1 MIERFARP
9 RADASLRWPWLG
21 PAAAAVL
28 LLSACQGGADVA
40 EDEAG
45 HDGDGGHDTDSGG
58 AEMAHIHGLG
68 INPADDELYVATHFG
83 VFRLPE
89 GEQPVQVAGHTQDVM
104 GFTIVGPDHFLAS
117 GHPGADD
124 PDQPPHLGLI
134 ESTDAAESWE
144 PVSLHG
150 DADFHALE
158 AAHDQVYGFDGV
170 SGRFMVSADQ
180 QEWEPRS
187 DVPMA
192 DIAVSPDDP
201 ELLVATTEQGP
212 TRSSDGGGE
221 LTPITDAPPLLF
233 LDWHASGILV
243 GVDTGGTVHTST
255 DGGDTWTEGGSV
267 DGDAAALA
275 VHGDDEV
282 YVATD
287 AAIYHSTDGG
297 ESFGVFHE
305 LG

>member
-1 MIERFARP
+1 MIERYARR
-9 RADASLRWPWLG
+9 RAHAPLRWPWLG

-28 LLSACQGGADVA
+28 LAGACQGDTDGGG
-40 EDEAG
+40 EHTG
-45 HDGDGGHDTDSGG
+45 HGGDGGHDTGSGG

-68 INPADDELYVATHFG
+68 INPADDDLYVATHFG
-83 VFRLPE
+83 VFHLPE
-89 GEQPVQVAGHTQDVM
+89 GEQPVRVAGHTQDVM

-192 DIAVSPDDP
+192 DIAVSPEDP
-201 ELLVATTEQGP
+201 DLLVATTEQGP
-212 TRSSDGGGE
+212 VRSEDGGNE
-221 LTPITDAPPLLF
+221 LTPISGAPQLLF
-233 LDWHASGILV
+233 LDWRDNGSLV
-243 GVDTGGTVHTST
+243 GVDADATVHAST
-255 DGGDTWTEGGSV
+255 DGGDTWTEGDAV
-267 DGDAAALA
+267 DGNPAALA
-275 VHGDDEV
+275 VHGDEEV